1 MGTASLPHGWRLLQD
16 RRPDAIFALPAA
28 AGGRG
33 WVPPPSLVDGGYVKT
48 YDWPALSSFG
58 VPPHVNRSDILCR
71 AGLAALMASLSVL
84 SAPAVAAPQ
93 GGPTVMIAAAEPD
106 AVEAGLKVLRA
117 GGSAV
122 DAAVAVQA
130 VLGLEEPQSS
140 GLGGGSF
147 MTYYDAKT
155 HKVTAYNGRETAPA
169 AATPELFYGDNGK
182 PLPKG
187 VAIVGGRSAGVP
199 GAVAMLYLAQSQHGK
214 LAWKDLFGDAERLAA
229 DGFHVPA
236 RMAAAAASNAPQASQ
251 PDAVAYF
258 TKPDGTKI
266 KAGEIMKNP
275 AYAATVRKIAAEGP
289 KAILEGPIAQ
299 QIVDRLHQGPYPST
313 MTLKDLASYK
323 PKATPAVC
331 RPYHEYTVCTPPAPS
346 GGPAVLEGLGILART
361 DIRAHVNDAQGW
373 YLFSQASRLMYADRD
388 RYYGDPD
395 FVSVPMDG
403 LLDPDYLDARAKLI
417 APDRAGPPPPPGKPK
432 GAGERAPDRTQEPG
446 GTTHLVIV
454 DKDGNA
460 VSMTT
465 TVESIFGDGR
475 MVGGFFL
482 NNQLTDFS
490 FSPKEGDGAPAANA
504 VAGGKRPRSSMA
516 PAIVLDKQG
525 RFVAGAGSP
534 GGPSI
539 IAFNLKVLVGM
550 LDWKLG
556 PQDAINLP
564 NLIAFDTIYASEPAR
579 YPPGV
584 VAALAAKGV
593 AVRGGP
599 FGEGS
604 GEQAIARTPQGLA
617 GGADPRREG
626 VARGY

>member
-1 MGTASLPHGWRLLQD
+1 MSFAKRLL
-16 RRPDAIFALPAA
+16 PLGVALVVAA
-28 AGGRG
+28 AIPLFAQG
-33 WVPPPSLVDGGYVKT
+33 
-48 YDWPALSSFG
+48 
-58 VPPHVNRSDILCR
+58 
-71 AGLAALMASLSVL
+71 
-84 SAPAVAAPQ
+84 APEK
-93 GGPTVMIAAAEPD
+93 GPTAMVAAAEPD
-106 AVEAGLKVLRA
+106 AVDAGLKVLKA

-155 HKVTAYNGRETAPA
+155 HMVTAYNGREKAPA
-169 AATPELFYGDNGK
+169 DATPELFYGPDGK
-182 PLPKG
+182 PMPKDQ
-187 VAIVGGRSAGVP
+187 AIVGGRSAGVP
-199 GAVAMLYLAQSQHGK
+199 GAIAMLYLAQSQHGK
-214 LAWKDLFGDAERLAA
+214 LAWKDLFGDAEHLAA
-229 DGFHVPA
+229 DGFYVPK
-236 RMAAAAASNAPQASQ
+236 RMADAAASRAPQASQ

-258 TKPDGTKI
+258 TKSDGTKI
-266 KAGEIMKNP
+266 QAGELFKNA
-275 AYAATVRKIAAEGP
+275 AYATTLQKIAAQGP
-289 KAILEGPIAQ
+289 KAILEGPIAE
-299 QIVDRLHQGPYPST
+299 QIVAKLHEGQYPSA
-313 MTLKDLASYK
+313 MTLKDLASYQ

-331 RPYHEYTVCTPPAPS
+331 RPYREYTVCVPPAPS
-346 GGPAVLEGLGILART
+346 GGPAVLEGLGILQRT
-361 DIRAHVNDAQGW
+361 NINKHPNDAEGW

-395 FVSVPMDG
+395 FVSVPMEG
-403 LLDPDYLDARAKLI
+403 LLAPDYLDARAELI
-417 APDRAGPPPPPGKPK
+417 APDKAGPPPGPGNPK
-432 GAGERAPDRTQEPG
+432 GAGLRAPDRTKEPG

-465 TVESIFGDGR
+465 TVESIFGDGK

-490 FSPKEGDGAPAANA
+490 FTAKDSDGAPAANSP
-504 VAGGKRPRSSMA
+504 AGGKRPRSSMA

-539 IAFNLKVLVGM
+539 IAFNLKVLVGL
-550 LDWKLG
+550 LDWKL
-556 PQDAINLP
+556 PVQEAINLP
-564 NLIAFDTIYASEPAR
+564 NLIAFETIYASEPAR

-584 VAALAAKGV
+584 VAGLAAKGV
-593 AVRGGP
+593 TVRGGG

-604 GEQAIARTPQGLA
+604 GEQGIEATANGLR

>member
-1 MGTASLPHGWRLLQD
+1 MTYAKRFLSLGLATLIAASATAAQ
-16 RRPDAIFALPAA
+16 APAA
-28 AGGRG
+28 
-33 WVPPPSLVDGGYVKT
+33 PEK
-48 YDWPALSSFG
+48 
-58 VPPHVNRSDILCR
+58 
-71 AGLAALMASLSVL
+71 
-84 SAPAVAAPQ
+84 
-93 GGPTVMIAAAEPD
+93 GPTAMVAAAEPD
-106 AVEAGLKVLRA
+106 AVDAGLKVLKA

-155 HKVTAYNGRETAPA
+155 RQVTAYNGRETAPA
-169 AATPELFYGDNGK
+169 GATAELFYGPDGK
-182 PLPKG
+182 PMPKG
-187 VAIVGGRSAGVP
+187 QAIVGGRSAGVP
-199 GAVAMLYLAQSQHGK
+199 GAIAMLHLAQSQHGK
-214 LAWKDLFGDAERLAA
+214 LAWKDLFGDAEHLAA

-236 RMAAAAASNAPQASQ
+236 RMAAAASSNAPQAKQ

-258 TKPDGTKI
+258 TMPDGTKVQ
-266 KAGEIMKNP
+266 AGEVMKNP
-275 AYAATVRKIAAEGP
+275 AYAATLKRLAAEGP
-289 KAILEGPIAQ
+289 KAILEGPIAE
-299 QIVDRLHQGPYPST
+299 QIVAKLHEGPYPSA
-313 MTLKDLASYK
+313 MTLKDLATYR

-331 RPYHEYTVCTPPAPS
+331 RPYREYTVCMPPAPS
-346 GGPAVLEGLGILART
+346 GGPAVLEGLGILQRT
-361 DIRAHVNDAQGW
+361 DIDKHPNDVQGW

-395 FVSVPMDG
+395 FVSVPMEG
-403 LLDPDYLDARAKLI
+403 LLAGDYLDARAKLI
-417 APDRAGPPPPPGKPK
+417 NPTTAGPPPSPGNPK
-432 GAGERAPDRTQEPG
+432 GAGPRAPDRTQEPG

-465 TVESIFGDGR
+465 TVESIFGDGK

-490 FSPKEGDGAPAANA
+490 FTAKDHDGAPAANA
-504 VAGGKRPRSSMA
+504 PAGGKRPRSSMA
-516 PAIVLDKQG
+516 PAIVLDRQG

-539 IAFNLKVLVGM
+539 IAFNLKVLVGL
-550 LDWKLG
+550 LDWKLP
-556 PQDAINLP
+556 PQEAVALP
-564 NLIAFDTIYASEPAR
+564 NLIAFDTIYASEPAKF
-579 YPPGV
+579 PPGV

-593 AVRGGP
+593 ALRGGG

-604 GEQAIARTPQGLA
+604 GEQAIQVTPNGLR

>member
-1 MGTASLPHGWRLLQD
+1 MSPSVSARF
-16 RRPDAIFALPAA
+16 RRPL
-28 AGGRG
+28 
-33 WVPPPSLVDGGYVKT
+33 L
-48 YDWPALSSFG
+48 L
-58 VPPHVNRSDILCR
+58 
-71 AGLAALMASLSVL
+71 GLAAFAAAAATSAQ
-84 SAPAVAAPQ
+84 APAAPEK
-93 GGPTVMIAAAEPD
+93 GPTAMVAAAEPD
-106 AVEAGLKVLRA
+106 AVDAGLKVLKA

-147 MTYYDAKT
+147 MTFYDAKT
-155 HKVTAYNGRETAPA
+155 HQVTAYNGREKAPA
-169 AATPELFYGDNGK
+169 GATPELFYGADGR

-199 GAVAMLYLAQSQHGK
+199 GAIAMLYLAHSQHGK
-214 LAWKDLFGDAERLAA
+214 LAWKDLFGDAEHLAA
-229 DGFHVPA
+229 DGFHMPA
-236 RMAAAAASNAPQASQ
+236 RMAAAASSNAPQAKQ

-258 TKPDGTKI
+258 TKPDGTKPQ
-266 KAGEIMKNP
+266 AGELWKNP
-275 AYAATVRKIAAEGP
+275 AYAATLRKIAAEGP
-289 KAILEGPIAQ
+289 KAILEGPIAAE
-299 QIVDRLHQGPYPST
+299 IVAKLHEGPYPSA

-331 RPYHEYTVCTPPAPS
+331 RPFHEYTVCTPPAPS
-346 GGPAVLEGLGILART
+346 GGPAVLEGLGILERT
-361 DIRAHVNDAQGW
+361 DIRAHKNDVQGW

-395 FVSVPMDG
+395 FVDVPMEG
-403 LLDPDYLDARAKLI
+403 LLDPAYLDARAKLI
-417 APDRAGPPPPPGKPK
+417 NPDKAGPPPAPGNPK
-432 GAGERAPDRTQEPG
+432 GAGPRAPDHTREPG

-465 TVESIFGDGR
+465 TVESIFGDGK

-490 FSPKEGDGAPAANA
+490 FTPKDSDGAPAANA

-539 IAFNLKVLVGM
+539 IAFNLKVLMGV
-550 LDWKLG
+550 LDWKY
-556 PQDAINLP
+556 PMQEAINLP
-564 NLIAFDTIYASEPAR
+564 NMIAFETIYASEPAR

-584 VAALAAKGV
+584 VAGLAAKGV
-593 AVRGGP
+593 TVRGGG

-604 GEQAIARTPQGLA
+604 GEQGIERTAEGLR